1 MITPRQPSTLIPV
14 AGEEQ
19 TYPLP
24 PSCVTLGGKDRDRVG
39 TVVLQMRLREFE
51 GLCPPAPRS
60 QTHLLDPEGTRRW
73 TAGGQSEAGRG
84 FSLLNTLPGP
94 SRPC

>member
-1 MITPRQPSTLIPV
+1 MITPRQPSTPISV

-24 PSCVTLGGKDRDRVG
+24 PFGVTLGGKDRDRVG
-39 TVVLQMRLREFE
+39 TVILQMRLREFE

-60 QTHLLDPEGTRRW
+60 
-73 TAGGQSEAGRG
+73 
-84 FSLLNTLPGP
+84 
-94 SRPC
+94 

>member
-1 MITPRQPSTLIPV
+1 MISPRQPSTPIPV

-19 TYPLP
+19 TYALP
-24 PSCVTLGGKDRDRVG
+24 PSCVTLGGRDRDRVG
-39 TVVLQMRLREFE
+39 TVILQIRLRGFE

-60 QTHLLDPEGTRRW
+60 HTHLLDPEGTRRW

-84 FSLLNTLPGP
+84 FGP
-94 SRPC
+94 WEF